1 MRVVITGGAGF
12 IGQRL
17 ARRILALGKLV
28 DSAGEEREVTRLV
41 LNDVAEPVDSLPVD
55 KRVEFIAGDFGEPTV
70 LERLITPD
78 TAIVLH
84 LAAVVSG
91 GAEEDFELGMQV
103 NLHATECLLEGLR
116 LLDTCPR
123 LVFASS
129 VAAYGGDLPEVIQD
143 DTLLAPQTS
152 YGCQKAMT
160 EFLINDYSRRGFLD
174 GRALRLPTIVVR
186 PGKPNKA
193 ASSFAS
199 AIIREPLQGETCVC
213 PVPPETG
220 VWVLS
225 PQQVVESFIHAEQLA
240 ASTWGYQ
247 RALALPGLTTTV
259 SEMIEAL
266 ESIGGPAA
274 VARIE
279 WKPDAGVQRIVHSWP
294 VRFQPTRALDMGFQP
309 DASIVDCIEGFV
321 RDELGGQVAST
332 GRQKFAIRT
341 GS

>member
-1 MRVVITGGAGF
+1 MYKRQVITGGAGF

-17 ARRILALGKLV
+17 AKRILALGKLMN
-28 DSAGEEREVTRLV
+28 SAGQECEVTRLV
-41 LNDVAEPVDSLPVD
+41 LNDVEEPIDSLPED
-55 KRVEFIAGDFGEPTV
+55 DRLEFLVGDFGESTV
-70 LERLITPD
+70 LQRLITPD
-78 TAIVLH
+78 TAVVFH

-91 GAEEDFELGMQV
+91 GAEEDFELGMRV
-103 NLHATECLLEGLR
+103 NLRATECLLESLR
-116 LLDTCPR
+116 MLETCPR
-123 LVFASS
+123 FVFASS
-129 VAAYGGDLPEVIQD
+129 VAAYGGDLPDVILD
-143 DTLLAPQTS
+143 STSLAPQTS
-152 YGCQKAMT
+152 YGCQKAIT

-225 PQQVVESFIHAEQLA
+225 PQQVVESFIHAERLA
-240 ASTWGYQ
+240 AELWGDQ

-266 ESIGGPAA
+266 ELVGGPEA

-279 WKPDAGVQRIVHSWP
+279 WKPDPEVLRIVHSWP
-294 VRFQPTRALDMGFQP
+294 VRFQPTRALEMGFQP
-309 DASIVDCIEGFV
+309 DASISDCIKGFV
-321 RDELGGQVAST
+321 RDELNGQVDH
-332 GRQKFAIRT
+332 
-341 GS
+341 